1 MYSALTYKV
10 LPIDLLSC

>member
-1 MYSALTYKV
+1 MHK